1 MRTPLALLIGISVA
15 IGATAIAQQPAAG
28 GRGRGAAQQE
38 AAPPAPPAGSAG
50 TYKSGADLMEVLKKN
65 MSPTGEMTTS
75 AVSNTDQ
82 YRINVVHRSKPAG
95 AIAHPGNTELHYI
108 IEGSATVV
116 TGGTINT
123 TGSFVMKAER
133 VGAET
138 VLSQIVQMEVGDLAR
153 LDAPREVRRCC
164 LGAVRKDPIFT
175 LNPRLALD
183 DAHRTRQKRNCLIV
197 ADLGAGIFPVG
208 LTAR

>member
-1 MRTPLALLIGISVA
+1 MRIRFTLIIGTFLALI
-15 IGATAIAQQPAAG
+15 ATATAQQTAP
-28 GRGRGAAQQE
+28 GRGRGAQPE

-50 TYKSGADLMEVLKKN
+50 TYKTGTELMEILKKN

-116 TGGTINT
+116 TGGTIKRPAA
-123 TGSFVMKAER
+123 GSNQLASIEGGVTKR
-133 VGAET
+133 VTKGDVVIIPENSAHWYKEIDG
-138 VLSQIVQMEVGDLAR
+138 QITYL
-153 LDAPREVRRCC
+153 EVRW
-164 LGAVRKDPIFT
+164 
-175 LNPRLALD
+175 LAP
-183 DAHRTRQKRNCLIV
+183 KK
-197 ADLGAGIFPVG
+197 
-208 LTAR
+208 

>member
-1 MRTPLALLIGISVA
+1 MRTCVSIVIVSMLA

-28 GRGRGAAQQE
+28 GRGRSAAPE

-116 TGGTINT
+116 TGGTIKRPAA
-123 TGSFVMKAER
+123 GSTELASIEGGVTKHVTKGDVVIVPENSAHWYKEIE
-133 VGAET
+133 G
-138 VLSQIVQMEVGDLAR
+138 QITYL
-153 LDAPREVRRCC
+153 EVRW
-164 LGAVRKDPIFT
+164 
-175 LNPRLALD
+175 LAP
-183 DAHRTRQKRNCLIV
+183 AKK
-197 ADLGAGIFPVG
+197 
-208 LTAR
+208 